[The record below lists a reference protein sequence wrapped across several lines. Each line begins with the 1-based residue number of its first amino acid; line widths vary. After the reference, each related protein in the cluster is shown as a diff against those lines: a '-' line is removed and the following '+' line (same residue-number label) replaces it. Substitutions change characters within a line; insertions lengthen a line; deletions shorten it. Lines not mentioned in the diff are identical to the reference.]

1 MILFSL
7 FFLIFYGNFWGK
19 PRVAGLG
26 CHWTSQGGTIQPH
39 WIDDSLSCGLMG
51 WTGLKNSNKL
61 KLLLFLLVKINL
73 FFFDDWTRS
82 IVWKTKNEVEE
93 AENSVAN
100 ALAEHLEAE
109 LKDQLT
115 AGKHGTVWYLVRYLV
130 NFWCLWNARLELEY
144 CWGFDPWIHLPSSL
158 SWVFKDCL
166 VMWGSSTG
174 SRTWGRFN
182 FPRLWQRC
190 DILTEFR
197 TLIRY
202 HWTCSWN
209 IVHWILGTF
218 TRNLMRAWNV
228 CSFPIFK
235 QWDIWLC
242 SEPQMHSICQE
253 RPTTVTTVLTE
264 AKDVDVRMFCAFV
277 VQVTSIMCNY

>member
-166 VMWGSSTG
+166 VMWGNVSLFEDGKWANISS
-174 SRTWGRFN
+174 SHQVSSKSAQYSMN
-182 FPRLWQRC
+182 N
-190 DILTEFR
+190 IS
-197 TLIRY
+197 
-202 HWTCSWN
+202 WTCSM
-209 IVHWILGTF
+209 I
-218 TRNLMRAWNV
+218 
-228 CSFPIFK
+228 SD
-235 QWDIWLC
+235 QC
-242 SEPQMHSICQE
+242 SE
-253 RPTTVTTVLTE
+253 
-264 AKDVDVRMFCAFV
+264 FC
-277 VQVTSIMCNY
+277 